1 MPTAQQAFEAFTE
14 AGIEFWTGVPDSLL
28 KPLCAYVADHVDA
41 DHHVIAANEGGAVAI
56 AAGHY
61 LATGRPGAVYL
72 QNSGLGNTINPLVSL
87 ADPDVYGI
95 PMLLVIGWRGEP
107 NRPDEPQHI
116 KQGRATLPLLD
127 AIGVPHAICTEDAV
141 EFATVVA
148 EAGARAITEERPV
161 ALIVPKGIIT
171 DYTGKK
177 SIHDEHLMTRE
188 MAIAAIA
195 DGAPEDAVIVAT
207 TGKTSRELFEYRAA
221 NHQAPVRDFLM
232 VGSMGHASQTA
243 LGMAL
248 GDPAREVWVLDGDGA
263 LVMHMGG
270 MCVITDHQPRNLR
283 HIVLNNRVHDSVG
296 GQPTPTS
303 RVSLTELA
311 KATGYASARSASTP
325 EALGDAIAAMGS
337 QPGPSLLEVLVAPGA
352 RTDLGRPTS
361 TPRENKAAMMGWL
374 RE

>member
-1 MPTAQQAFEAFTE
+1 MPTAEQAFTAFTE
-14 AGIEFWTGVPDSLL
+14 AGIGFWTGVPDSLL
-28 KPLCAYVADHVDA
+28 KPLCAYVSDHVDA

-56 AAGHY
+56 ATGHY

-127 AIGVPHAICTEDAV
+127 AIGVPHAICTADAG
-141 EFATVVA
+141 EFASVVS
-148 EAGARAITEERPV
+148 EAATRATTEERPV

-171 DYTGKK
+171 EYPGKK
-177 SIHDEHLMTRE
+177 HAHEEHLMTRE

-195 DGAPEDAVIVAT
+195 DGAPDDAVIVAT
-207 TGKTSRELFEYRAA
+207 TGKTSRELFEHRASR
-221 NHQAPVRDFLM
+221 HQAPVRDFLM

-248 GDPAREVWVLDGDGA
+248 GDQTREVWVLDGDGA

-283 HIVLNNRVHDSVG
+283 HVVLNNRVHDSVG

-303 RVSLTELA
+303 RVSLTDLA
-311 KATGYASARSASTP
+311 KAAGYVSAQSASTP
-325 EALGDAIAAMGS
+325 EALADAIATMSS
-337 QPGPSLLEVLVAPGA
+337 QPGPSLLEVHVAPGA
-352 RTDLGRPTS
+352 RPDLGRPTS